1 LPKGLVLSNGI
12 IEGTNQ
18 ANAGYYPV
26 MIDAKDEKNN
36 FVSQIVVFKSVNGLL
51 ENSRE
56 NIKNNQVISNDAKN
70 KNSITS
76 SMDDKNQSIKI
87 RIKDD

>member
-1 LPKGLVLSNGI
+1 
-12 IEGTNQ
+12 
-18 ANAGYYPV
+18 